1 MLKQLAVR
9 KLQNLANTLL
19 RRKRKR
25 ELTIEELMGSMPLD
39 EFLRHEKEKYERE
52 TGKKALW
59 VEIPEYV
66 LLFYKNK
73 SVEE

>member
-25 ELTIEELMGSMPLD
+25 ELTMERLMGSMSLD
-39 EFLRHEKEKYERE
+39 EFLRYEKEKYEKD

-66 LLFYKNK
+66 LLFYRNK
-73 SVEE
+73 SI